1 MSLVPGPPE
10 RPPKRYG
17 AHPLPL
23 LAAFGRHRLPFVF
36 TTFGRHSLQRV
47 HYLQDLRA
55 TTSSLYHV
63 YHTCILYCIFLAYE
77 SSTYYPYLF
86 IYLFMYLFIY
96 SSIYQFINLSIYLFI
111 YLSIHLFFY
120 LSMYL
125 CIYLYNYLV
134 INLFIHVFIHLLIY
148 VFVYLLP
155 IAYLTY
161 GLKLIVCLCAAV
173 CYIFATHR

>member
-47 HYLQDLRA
+47 HYLQYLRA

-111 YLSIHLFFY
+111 YSSIYLFIYVSMYLYIYITIWWSIY

-125 CIYLYNYLV
+125 FIYWFMY
-134 INLFIHVFIHLLIY
+134 LFIY
-148 VFVYLLP
+148 
-155 IAYLTY
+155 
-161 GLKLIVCLCAAV
+161 CL
-173 CYIFATHR
+173 

>member
-10 RPPKRYG
+10 RPHKRYG

-47 HYLQDLRA
+47 HYLQYLRA

-96 SSIYQFINLSIYLFI
+96 SSIYQFINLSIYQFIYLSIYLFI
-111 YLSIHLFFY
+111 YLSIYLCIYVFIYITIWWSIY

-125 CIYLYNYLV
+125 FIYWFMY
-134 INLFIHVFIHLLIY
+134 LFIY
-148 VFVYLLP
+148 
-155 IAYLTY
+155 
-161 GLKLIVCLCAAV
+161 CL
-173 CYIFATHR
+173 

>member
-47 HYLQDLRA
+47 HYLQYLRA

-111 YLSIHLFFY
+111 YLSFY
-120 LSMYL
+120 LCIYVF
-125 CIYLYNYLV
+125 IYLYNYLV

-161 GLKLIVCLCAAV
+161 GLTLIVCLCAAV